1 MELRC
6 EQANKKPPPI
16 LDTKPDHRPSDES
29 SAIMMDV
36 DHRPPEADQRLT
48 HSHPSPASQPAHAP
62 ASASTANSSAH
73 HSPIPAPH
81 QKPTLPPINGRP
93 SPPAS
98 SRSREYSLPAQTP
111 TTNGHRPNGTAV
123 AYPSPSPH
131 EVSMDALSRLQTQ
144 VQYNTAGLQTQR
156 RDFENL
162 TNTVNHLS
170 DKVNHIETVVAA
182 LRREV
187 QARPIAPAPPVQPS
201 PGGTL
206 DDAAL
211 EVFANNLTSVAS
223 KVSEVDSLKMQLEIV
238 KRRVKIMEEA
248 AAAASAPPSN
258 AAPPQSAGPFAS
270 PREPSQIHPPHPMQH
285 AHHPS
290 HAPPP
295 PPPHHQAPPFHAS
308 PPLPRL
314 GTPAHAEL
322 RPDPRSAPAVQP
334 YHTAPQEMHGV
345 STPASQQGQNSGWVS
360 VNPSGKRQH
369 PNGVDSPMDGRSETM
384 GSPKRPKL
392 APLEPR
398 VGPESTPASTP
409 MRYDPVERDGR
420 DHHAESAL
428 REQQQ
433 QQQYAAATPTQFVA
447 YNSNEQT
454 NSEENWHSESQ
465 RAPSSAGKELR
476 RGRGGGR
483 GRGRRS
489 LPADSRELG
498 TPEWEKP
505 GFQAGPEGYYH
516 MEVLPN
522 GNKVPR
528 GNSIVRRGSS
538 GNGPIAMRPIEMTRP
553 STGADPYAHTK
564 KTRTKPVRNADG
576 ILIRKDGR
584 PDMRSQSSAANLRKV
599 HARKEQE
606 RILEQRANT
615 PTSGLAGTPMNSGSQ
630 NGSQTTGSTPEKET
644 APGDAQDRHEAIM
657 KQMFPNG
664 VNDQVNRR
672 NFHDQFFPGGSS
684 PTVTKVKPEINSP
697 SERSVSEVE
706 ESPEKGPQTND
717 HTRSPTSEVHESDK
731 MDVSQ
736 DHPAPQPVS
745 QAA

>member
-1 MELRC
+1 
-6 EQANKKPPPI
+6 
-16 LDTKPDHRPSDES
+16 
-29 SAIMMDV
+29 
-36 DHRPPEADQRLT
+36 
-48 HSHPSPASQPAHAP
+48 
-62 ASASTANSSAH
+62 
-73 HSPIPAPH
+73 
-81 QKPTLPPINGRP
+81 
-93 SPPAS
+93 
-98 SRSREYSLPAQTP
+98 
-111 TTNGHRPNGTAV
+111 
-123 AYPSPSPH
+123 
-131 EVSMDALSRLQTQ
+131 MDALSRLQTQ

-156 RDFENL
+156 RDFEHL

-187 QARPIAPAPPVQPS
+187 QARPIAPGPTVQPS
-201 PGGTL
+201 SGGTL

-238 KRRVKIMEEA
+238 KRRVKIMEEAA

-295 PPPHHQAPPFHAS
+295 PPPHHQAPPFHTS

-420 DHHAESAL
+420 DHHAEAAM
-428 REQQQ
+428 REQ
-433 QQQYAAATPTQFVA
+433 P
-447 YNSNEQT
+447 
-454 NSEENWHSESQ
+454 
-465 RAPSSAGKELR
+465 
-476 RGRGGGR
+476 
-483 GRGRRS
+483 
-489 LPADSRELG
+489 D
-498 TPEWEKP
+498 
-505 GFQAGPEGYYH
+505 
-516 MEVLPN
+516 
-522 GNKVPR
+522 
-528 GNSIVRRGSS
+528 
-538 GNGPIAMRPIEMTRP
+538 
-553 STGADPYAHTK
+553 
-564 KTRTKPVRNADG
+564 
-576 ILIRKDGR
+576 RK
-584 PDMRSQSSAANLRKV
+584 
-599 HARKEQE
+599 
-606 RILEQRANT
+606 
-615 PTSGLAGTPMNSGSQ
+615 
-630 NGSQTTGSTPEKET
+630 
-644 APGDAQDRHEAIM
+644 
-657 KQMFPNG
+657 
-664 VNDQVNRR
+664 
-672 NFHDQFFPGGSS
+672 
-684 PTVTKVKPEINSP
+684 
-697 SERSVSEVE
+697 SVV
-706 ESPEKGPQTND
+706 
-717 HTRSPTSEVHESDK
+717 
-731 MDVSQ
+731 
-736 DHPAPQPVS
+736 
-745 QAA
+745 